1 MISTPRRNSS
11 RQIAHF
17 SFSSS
22 SSSLGCRRGGVEGEE
37 AEEDKAEGE
46 GDENG
51 GEGEDI
57 RRKRE
62 EEEVIGRGS

>member
-37 AEEDKAEGE
+37 DKAEGE